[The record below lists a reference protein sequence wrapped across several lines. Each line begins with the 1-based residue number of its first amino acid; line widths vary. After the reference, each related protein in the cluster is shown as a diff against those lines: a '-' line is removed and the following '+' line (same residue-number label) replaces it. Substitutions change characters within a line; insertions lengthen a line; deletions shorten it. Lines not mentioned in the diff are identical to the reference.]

1 MLETEEVAR
10 IATNDAP
17 APIIPVE
24 AEAGSS
30 LWQDAWHRLLKNKL
44 SVVGGLVVILVAL
57 LCLLAGV
64 IAPSPNAQDLAL
76 HEAPPSAAHWF
87 GTDTL
92 GRDLFA
98 RVLHGGR
105 ISLAVGIV
113 ATAVALLIGVV
124 YGTVSGYY
132 GGNVDALMMRI
143 VDIIYALPFTIF
155 VILLSVFFNNDQTR
169 DRINRVLHAVFGNG
183 VSLGS
188 EFNIILLFAAIGAVE
203 WLTMARIVR
212 GQVRSL
218 RRMDF
223 VEAAEALGVPTRR
236 IIFRHMI
243 PNVLGPIIVYTTLTI
258 PSVMLLE
265 AFLSFLGLGVQPPNA
280 SWGVLI
286 GEGAKSME
294 EFPWL
299 LIFPGLALSIT
310 LFSFNFLG
318 DGLRDALDPRASK
331 D

>member
-1 MLETEEVAR
+1 M
-10 IATNDAP
+10 
-17 APIIPVE
+17 
-24 AEAGSS
+24 
-30 LWQDAWHRLLKNKL
+30 
-44 SVVGGLVVILVAL
+44 
-57 LCLLAGV
+57 
-64 IAPSPNAQDLAL
+64 
-76 HEAPPSAAHWF
+76 
-87 GTDTL
+87 
-92 GRDLFA
+92 
-98 RVLHGGR
+98 
-105 ISLAVGIV
+105 
-113 ATAVALLIGVV
+113 
-124 YGTVSGYY
+124 
-132 GGNVDALMMRI
+132 
-143 VDIIYALPFTIF
+143 
-155 VILLSVFFNNDQTR
+155 
-169 DRINRVLHAVFGNG
+169 
-183 VSLGS
+183 SLGS
-188 EFNIILLFAAIGAVE
+188 EFNLILLFAAIGAVE

-218 RRMDF
+218 RKMEF
-223 VEAAEALGVPTRR
+223 VEAAVALGIKPRR
-236 IIFRHMI
+236 IIFRHLI